1 MVQELDTE
9 FLKKV
14 LSFIWLI
21 ARIDVMCCLFCF
33 CVCSYQL
40 EALDRAIREN
50 TIVYLE
56 TGSGKTLIAI
66 MLLRSYA
73 YYLRKPSPYISVF
86 LVPKVVLVSQVCCHF
101 YDSFCIFVM
110 HCLMN
115 KLCDDWKFT
124 VLVFFVQLCI
134 LASCSLEKPH

>member
-1 MVQELDTE
+1 MVQELDTQ

-21 ARIDVMCCLFCF
+21 AKIDVMCCLFCF

-115 KLCDDWKFT
+115 NCYVMIGNSLCLFF
-124 VLVFFVQLCI
+124 LFNCVF
-134 LASCSLEKPH
+134 

>member
-1 MVQELDTE
+1 MEEALMEMDDYNERQVVPDT
-9 FLKKV
+9 
-14 LSFIWLI
+14 LSF
-21 ARIDVMCCLFCF
+21 AR
-33 CVCSYQL
+33 SYQL

-73 YYLRKPSPYISVF
+73 YYLRKPSPYIAVF

-101 YDSFCIFVM
+101 YDGFCIFEI
-110 HCLMN
+110 HY
-115 KLCDDWKFT
+115 D
-124 VLVFFVQLCI
+124 
-134 LASCSLEKPH
+134 